1 MKTRQR
7 QRLKENDL
15 AATIVR
21 AREYFEPRAKQF
33 GTVAI
38 ILGAVVV
45 AIFGISVMQQ
55 RANAGG
61 EALLGDAMVALSAP
75 VVPISAEAAPGQVP
89 AAATLGAE
97 GSFSTEAAKLNV
109 ALPKL
114 QAAADAFPDSD
125 AGITARYHLAGALAA
140 LGRHDEAITAFEEV
154 VLKSGD
160 SLYGRMAQMGKARH
174 RGQGRTPRCRHRVVE
189 SIGRYERRDASE
201 GRHPHGTGAR
211 LRRTRKPGRSTE
223 DVHADRRRAPP
234 PRRIRPRHA
243 LNSTRRRAKALF
255 K

>member
-160 SLYGRMAQMGKARH
+160 SLYGRMAQMGKADTEAKA
-174 RGQGRTPRCRHRVVE
+174 GRL
-189 SIGRYERRDASE
+189 DAAIVSWKALADMNDVTLPKDAILME
-201 GRHPHGTGAR
+201 LARAYAAHGNQEEA
-211 LRRTRKPGRSTE
+211 RRTFTQIVDEHPTSPYSAE
-223 DVHADRRRAPP
+223 ARAELDAPQG
-234 PRRIRPRHA
+234 
-243 LNSTRRRAKALF
+243 
-255 K
+255 